1 VVRFTLTHSCPYSF
15 EELEL
20 IRCPFERGI
29 MALTQRTANVVV
41 PGIYG
46 YVIGNLATAER

>member
-1 VVRFTLTHSCPYSF
+1 M
-15 EELEL
+15 

-29 MALTQRTANVVV
+29 MVLTQRTANVVE

-46 YVIGNLATAER
+46 HMIGNLATAER